1 MAYGG
6 ERGHVMAQPWFSS
19 AAGGEVVEVAK
30 AAGSIGQ
37 QVCADTAPTR
47 SAGSPTATPPAQRGN
62 CGRSAVARPRR
73 PARRAW
79 SSGLAHCRS
88 TAAEDGAPITKRDAA
103 EPVRYQPRRSATS
116 AANSRPTPKSSCRPA
131 EQRYRPGLASSRRGW
146 ATGALPRSQAM
157 PKPVKT
163 AAYKRPRIHSGDGRP
178 LAEQEVEEP
187 DEHRDDADGEAG
199 EQEGGGQGCSV
210 PRSFSSACGAGFPGL
225 QHGWRVQRPP
235 RYTLGVCESGYYSD
249 AKLGISDPC
258 VIQRNEE

>member
-1 MAYGG
+1 VYLPLGGGFEGDPVAYGG

-37 QVCADTAPTR
+37 QVCADTASTR

-79 SSGLAHCRS
+79 SSGLAHGRS

-116 AANSRPTPKSSCRPA
+116 AANSRPHRNHPADPLSSDIG
-131 EQRYRPGLASSRRGW
+131 QDLHRR
-146 ATGALPRSQAM
+146 A
-157 PKPVKT
+157 
-163 AAYKRPRIHSGDGRP
+163 GDGR
-178 LAEQEVEEP
+178 LARCP
-187 DEHRDDADGEAG
+187 D
-199 EQEGGGQGCSV
+199 
-210 PRSFSSACGAGFPGL
+210 PRRC
-225 QHGWRVQRPP
+225 
-235 RYTLGVCESGYYSD
+235 
-249 AKLGISDPC
+249 
-258 VIQRNEE
+258 RNR